1 MGWISWLC
9 PGINLKRWLL
19 LFAVGVLLCALG
31 LALFFNYQLM
41 GKAEELL
48 FQMTYLTT
56 GRYSNGLIMTMGVGF
71 LIVGFAIMV
80 YGTRRL
86 ISSVVSVVVPDK
98 NGSLMETI
106 FMQRKLT
113 RGPAITVVGGGTGLS
128 TLLRGMKYITN
139 NCTAVVTTADDGGS
153 SGRLRKELGIIPP
166 GDLRNCLTALAD
178 REPLM
183 ERLMQY
189 RFQGDS
195 PLAGHCFG
203 NLFIAAMAQA
213 EGGME
218 AGLNATSQ
226 ILKVRGRVIPSTL
239 EDIRLQAR
247 MTDGSIVTGESE
259 IPKVRKHIKKMMMLP
274 ADAQAA
280 NGAIDAILNA
290 DVLIFGPGS
299 LYTSV
304 IPNLLVEGIRDAVVR
319 SKASKIYI
327 CNVMTQP
334 GETDGTEKQTGSINS
349 LVAEPGGQFR
359 HEKRRDTCRNRI
371 YAIEHAHPS
380 LRRAFRK
387 EHSPISHGTGNGWLQ
402 ICPHDEQC
410 RPREELGDAQTDHC
424 RRGIAEQCHETGL
437 LCRSFHFCQSV
448 VFGKFFRRIF
458 LGFECSDQYGSE
470 QDGSTYII

>member
-56 GRYSNGLIMTMGVGF
+56 GRYSNTLIMAMGV
-71 LIVGFAIMV
+71 LLLVVGFSIMI

-86 ISSVVSVVVPDK
+86 ISSVVSVVIPDK
-98 NGSLMETI
+98 SGSLMETI

-113 RGPAITVVGGGTGLS
+113 TGPAITVVGGGTGLS

-139 NCTAVVTTADDGGS
+139 NCTAVVTSADDGGS

-183 ERLMQY
+183 ERVMQY
-189 RFQGDS
+189 RFKGDS

-203 NLFIAAMAQA
+203 NLFIAAMAEA

-239 EDIRLQAR
+239 ANIQLRAR
-247 MTDGSIVTGESE
+247 MFDGTEITGESE
-259 IPKVRKHIKKMMMLP
+259 IPKAHKRIAKMMMLP
-274 ADAQAA
+274 EDAPATQ
-280 NGAIDAILNA
+280 GAVEAIANA

-304 IPNLLVEGIRDAVVR
+304 IPNLLVDGIRQAILE
-319 SKASKIYI
+319 SKAVKIYI

-334 GETDGTEKQTGSINS
+334 GETDGYGAYEHVQALIKHMGAQFLDYVIVNDQDITVEQLRQYDAKGSMPITPDVNKIRSLGITVVPARLISKHDLVRHDPRKLARVLIALIYRLRLFGRGMQFFDYFFMRQGMRKMKQQ
-349 LVAEPGGQFR
+349 E
-359 HEKRRDTCRNRI
+359 
-371 YAIEHAHPS
+371 
-380 LRRAFRK
+380 
-387 EHSPISHGTGNGWLQ
+387 
-402 ICPHDEQC
+402 EQ
-410 RPREELGDAQTDHC
+410 Q
-424 RRGIAEQCHETGL
+424 
-437 LCRSFHFCQSV
+437 
-448 VFGKFFRRIF
+448 
-458 LGFECSDQYGSE
+458 
-470 QDGSTYII
+470 

>member
-1 MGWISWLC
+1 MGWISWFC

-19 LFAVGVLLCALG
+19 LFAFGVLLCALG
-31 LALFFNYQLM
+31 IAFFFNYQIM

-48 FQMTYLTT
+48 FQMEYSTT
-56 GRYSNGLIMTMGVGF
+56 GRYSNRMLMAAGVA
-71 LIVGFAIMV
+71 LLVTGFAIMV

-86 ISSVVSVVVPDK
+86 IFSVVNAVIPDK
-98 NGSLMETI
+98 NGSLMEAI

-139 NCTAVVTTADDGGS
+139 NCTAVVTSADDGGS

-203 NLFIAAMAQA
+203 NLFIAAMAEA

-226 ILKVRGRVIPSTL
+226 ILKVRGRVVPSTL
-239 EDIRLQAR
+239 ADIQLQAE
-247 MTDGSIVTGESE
+247 MSDGTLVTGESE
-259 IPKVRKHIKKMMMLP
+259 IPGARKRIRTMHMLP
-274 ADAQAA
+274 ADAPAAQAA
-280 NGAIDAILNA
+280 VEAIRKA
-290 DVLIFGPGS
+290 DVLVFGPGS

-304 IPNLLVEGIRDAVVR
+304 IPNLLVDGIRQAVID
-319 SKASKIYI
+319 SKAVKIYI

-334 GETDGTEKQTGSINS
+334 GETDGYGAYEHVRALIDHVGVQFLDFVIVNDQEIALAKLRPYQEEGSMPVTPDVTKIRNLGITVVPARLIS
-349 LVAEPGGQFR
+349 RNDLVR
-359 HEKRRDTCRNRI
+359 HDPRKLSRVLIALI
-371 YAIEHAHPS
+371 YR
-380 LRRAFRK
+380 LRLF
-387 EHSPISHGTGNGWLQ
+387 G
-402 ICPHDEQC
+402 
-410 RPREELGDAQTDHC
+410 
-424 RRGIAEQCHETGL
+424 RGIQFFDYFFMKLGI
-437 LCRSFHFCQSV
+437 QSMEKNKA
-448 VFGKFFRRIF
+448 G
-458 LGFECSDQYGSE
+458 
-470 QDGSTYII
+470 

>member
-247 MTDGSIVTGESE
+247 MTDGSIVTG
-259 IPKVRKHIKKMMMLP
+259 
-274 ADAQAA
+274 
-280 NGAIDAILNA
+280 
-290 DVLIFGPGS
+290 
-299 LYTSV
+299 
-304 IPNLLVEGIRDAVVR
+304 
-319 SKASKIYI
+319 
-327 CNVMTQP
+327 
-334 GETDGTEKQTGSINS
+334 
-349 LVAEPGGQFR
+349 
-359 HEKRRDTCRNRI
+359 
-371 YAIEHAHPS
+371 
-380 LRRAFRK
+380 
-387 EHSPISHGTGNGWLQ
+387 
-402 ICPHDEQC
+402 
-410 RPREELGDAQTDHC
+410 
-424 RRGIAEQCHETGL
+424 
-437 LCRSFHFCQSV
+437 
-448 VFGKFFRRIF
+448 
-458 LGFECSDQYGSE
+458 
-470 QDGSTYII
+470 

>member
-1 MGWISWLC
+1 MSGHY
-9 PGINLKRWLL
+9 LKRWLL

-56 GRYSNGLIMTMGVGF
+56 GRYSNGLIMTLGVAF
-71 LIVGFAIMV
+71 LIIGFAIMV

-86 ISSVVSVVVPDK
+86 ISSVVSVVLPEK
-98 NGSLMETI
+98 SGSLMETI

-113 RGPAITVVGGGTGLS
+113 HGPAITVVGGGTGLS

-139 NCTAVVTTADDGGS
+139 NCTAVVTSADDGGS

-239 EDIRLQAR
+239 ENVQLQAR
-247 MTDGSIVTGESE
+247 MTDGTVVTGESE
-259 IPKVRKHIKKMMMLP
+259 IPRARKHIKRMLMLP
-274 ADAQAA
+274 ADAEAA
-280 NGAIDAILNA
+280 NGAIEAILKA

-304 IPNLLVEGIRDAVVR
+304 IPNMLVSGIREAVLQ
-319 SKASKIYI
+319 SKAVKIYV

-334 GETDGTEKQTGSINS
+334 GETDGYGAYEHVQALIKHAGAQFLDYVIVYDQEITGEQLRQYN
-349 LVAEPGGQFR
+349 AEG
-359 HEKRRDTCRNRI
+359 
-371 YAIEHAHPS
+371 S
-380 LRRAFRK
+380 M
-387 EHSPISHGTGNGWLQ
+387 PI
-402 ICPHDEQC
+402 
-410 RPREELGDAQTDHC
+410 RPDIDKIRELGITVVPARLISKDNLVRHDPRKLA
-424 RRGIAEQCHETGL
+424 RILIALIYRLRLFGRGMQ
-437 LCRSFHFCQSV
+437 
-448 VFGKFFRRIF
+448 FFDYF
-458 LGFECSDQYGSE
+458 FMKQGMKKLSKEDK
-470 QDGSTYII
+470 